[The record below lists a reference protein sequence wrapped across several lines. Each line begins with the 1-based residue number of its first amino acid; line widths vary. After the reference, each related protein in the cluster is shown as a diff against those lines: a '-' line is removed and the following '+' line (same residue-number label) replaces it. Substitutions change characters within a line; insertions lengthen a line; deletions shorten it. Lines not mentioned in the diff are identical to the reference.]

1 MPFITERWWLQFFL
15 VRVFERTNGKE
26 IVDTSFDPCQNHVLH
41 TSQKNN
47 SRLVM
52 TGTIHNILQIKSNQ

>member
-41 TSQKNN
+41 TSQKKQLPF
-47 SRLVM
+47 SYDR
-52 TGTIHNILQIKSNQ
+52 HNTQYSAN